1 MIVSSDYINAT
12 MKVGLNYQ
20 IAGQLVQNFGLL
32 HFLLEVFIAC
42 CASAECIGRV
52 LYRFNRGG
60 SQSAHS
66 CLAVLG
72 FLLLM

>member
-1 MIVSSDYINAT
+1 MIASSDFIDAT

-20 IAGQLVQNFGLL
+20 SAGQLVQNFGLL

-42 CASAECIGRV
+42 CASAEYIGRA

-66 CLAVLG
+66 CLAVWWS
-72 FLLLM
+72 LLLM